1 MTILKGIYYY
11 FKDLVDE
18 KSIDYEKIAIIK
30 ANDDKNA
37 WDELSIRHKKQYGKI
52 KKPIES
58 MYEFLEKREID

>member
-30 ANDDKNA
+30 AMM
-37 WDELSIRHKKQYGKI
+37 I
-52 KKPIES
+52 K
-58 MYEFLEKREID
+58 MLGMN